1 MKHYGERSMI
11 AKGYGWEERT
21 KLNHYGNFSVK
32 RNALYHAVVV
42 DTDLN
47 IFVKAH
53 EIVNLNG

>member
-1 MKHYGERSMI
+1 MI

-42 DTDLN
+42 DTGLN